1 MSVFTFLQRIFSALF
16 PYRTQTLLILLG
28 LLLEMGFT
36 GSVPMSFKFLI
47 DNAIIPRDG
56 QVLFLILGLLA
67 GGVVLV
73 SIAGLAR
80 DYLYAKICA
89 ALLIDL
95 RDRLFSHLQRLSFGF
110 YSRTAAGDVLARFST
125 DLAAVENAITMAIPW
140 AILPALDALFS
151 TFLLFTLD
159 WRLALIST
167 LVFPLS
173 LLGPRIFAPR
183 ASAASY
189 ERKQRESHVLT
200 AVQENLDAHA
210 VVKALG

>member
-28 LLLEMGFT
+28 LVLEMGFT
-36 GSVPMSFKFLI
+36 GCVPLSFKFLI

-56 QVLFLILGLLA
+56 QVLFLIFGLLA

-89 ALLIDL
+89 ALLIDH

-140 AILPALDALFS
+140 AILPALDALSAPSFS
-151 TFLLFTLD
+151 LPSTGD
-159 WRLALIST
+159 WPCS
-167 LVFPLS
+167 PC
-173 LLGPRIFAPR
+173 
-183 ASAASY
+183 
-189 ERKQRESHVLT
+189 
-200 AVQENLDAHA
+200 
-210 VVKALG
+210 